1 MAATFWCT
9 SALFSFMAE
18 SGAGGRQN
26 TRRALILLFLLRA
39 CRSVAAGMIA
49 IAFPYLILQH
59 YHYSALTL
67 GLLYTAA
74 AVATAVFGLAVG
86 ILADVWGR
94 RRTLWMVGIALPLS
108 SAMVYFSH
116 GLAWLFA
123 ATMIG
128 GYSATGSLMGG
139 GVGGAAQPIQSAIV
153 ASLTGSRERT
163 FYFSIF
169 AFASGI
175 FAAGGTLAAKLFPV
189 RELFLLSTFI
199 SGAGLVALLPLQIP
213 EFRAP
218 LRRLKG
224 RRIIGQFSLTGML
237 NGFTQ
242 GLITPFLIPFF
253 VLVYH
258 LPKQQMATY
267 GSIAG
272 TVGALALLAA
282 PYLDRRLGFVR
293 AIALTRGLGAVTLVI
308 LPIWHW
314 LPLALGIYM
323 SIPALRVAA
332 LPAQQRALTDM
343 VPAAEAGRALGL
355 NQIMRLGASAGAVT
369 LTGYLFSEADFQV
382 PFFLYAGVM
391 AFNIVLYFR
400 FFGRSEQ
407 QFVGAASGPGDDGE
421 AG

>member
-1 MAATFWCT
+1 
-9 SALFSFMAE
+9 
-18 SGAGGRQN
+18 
-26 TRRALILLFLLRA
+26 
-39 CRSVAAGMIA
+39 MIA
-49 IAFPYLILQH
+49 IAFPYLILRELR
-59 YHYSALTL
+59 YSALML

-94 RRTLWMVGIALPLS
+94 RRTLAIVAITLPVS
-108 SAMVYFSH
+108 SAIVY
-116 GLAWLFA
+116 LAHSLPWMFA

-153 ASLTGSRERT
+153 ASVTESRERT
-163 FYFSIF
+163 FWFSIF
-169 AFASGI
+169 AFASGVL
-175 FAAGGTLAAKLFPV
+175 AAGGTLAAKLFSV
-189 RELFLLSTFI
+189 RANFLVATIVSTV
-199 SGAGLVALLPLQIP
+199 GLVALIPFHVP

-218 LRRLKG
+218 LRRMKG
-224 RRIIGQFSLTGML
+224 RRTIGQFSVTGML
-237 NGFTQ
+237 NGFSQ

-258 LPKQQMATY
+258 LPKDRMAIY

-272 TVGALALLAA
+272 TIGAFALLAA
-282 PYLDRRLGFVR
+282 PYLDRRFGFVR
-293 AIALTRGLGAVTLVI
+293 AIAITRGVGAASVAI

-343 VPAAEAGRALGL
+343 VDASETGRALGI
-355 NQIMRLGASAGAVT
+355 NQVTRLGASAGAVT
-369 LTGYLFSEADFQV
+369 FTGYLFSEADFAI

-391 AFNIVLYFR
+391 AANIFLYFR
-400 FFGRSEQ
+400 FFGESKQ
-407 QFVGAASGPGDDGE
+407 QFVAATPNEVADGE
-421 AG
+421 VD

>member
-1 MAATFWCT
+1 MV
-9 SALFSFMAE
+9 E
-18 SGAGGRQN
+18 IGAGGREN
-26 TRRALILLFLLRA
+26 TRRPLILLFVLRA
-39 CRSVAAGMIA
+39 FRSVAAGMIA
-49 IAFPYLILQH
+49 IAFPYLVLRQ

-74 AVATAVFGLAVG
+74 AVVTAVFGLAVG

-94 RRTLWMVGIALPLS
+94 RWTLWVVAITLPLS
-108 SAMVYFSH
+108 SGIVY
-116 GLAWLFA
+116 LAHSLPWLFA

-139 GVGGAAQPIQSAIV
+139 GVGGAAQPIQTAII
-153 ASLTGSRERT
+153 ASLTSSRERT

-169 AFASGI
+169 AFASGL
-175 FAAGGTLAAKLFPV
+175 FAAGGALAARLFPV
-189 RELFLLSTFI
+189 RELFLVATAVSLV
-199 SGAGLVALLPLQIP
+199 GLAALVPFRVP

-224 RRIIGQFSLTGML
+224 RQTIGQFSLTGML
-237 NGFTQ
+237 NGFSQ

-258 LPKQQMATY
+258 LPKEQMATY

-272 TVGALALLAA
+272 TVGAFALLAA

-293 AIALTRGLGAVTLVI
+293 AIAATRGLGAVTVAL

-314 LPLALGIYM
+314 PPLALGIYM

-343 VPAAEAGRALGL
+343 VPAAEAGRALGV

-369 LTGYLFSEADFQV
+369 LTGYLFSEADFEV
-382 PFFLYAGVM
+382 PFFVYAGVM
-391 AFNIVLYFR
+391 AVNIILYFR
-400 FFGRSEQ
+400 FFGRSQQ
-407 QFVGAASGPGDDGE
+407 QFVEAASESRGDGE